1 MMPTHRQLIHLKKTF
16 LEHFAEFGNI
26 SAAARHAGIE
36 RHSVYNWQ
44 EHDNDFAIA
53 FQQAEIA
60 SLEIMEGE
68 ARRRA
73 VDGVGSQRRVYD
85 NRGNLVDEYT
95 ETKYSDT
102 LLIFLLKA
110 RAPEKYRDR
119 YDVTT
124 GGQPLAQVSD
134 IDQAIDRQLALLAA
148 RGEGPLPVAS
158 DGTGETTDA

>member
-1 MMPTHRQLIHLKKTF
+1 MTTEVQVTRLKKKF
-16 LEHFAEFGNI
+16 LEHFAEFGNV
-26 SAAARHAGIE
+26 SAAARHAGVE
-36 RHSVYNWQ
+36 RKNVYRWQ
-44 EHDNDFAIA
+44 EHDEDFAIA

-60 SLEIMEGE
+60 SVELMEGE

-110 RAPEKYRDR
+110 RRPETYRDR

-124 GGQPLAQVSD
+124 GGQPLAQLSD
-134 IDQAIDRQLALLAA
+134 IDAAIDRQLALLAA
-148 RGEGPLPVAS
+148 RGQSPLPLAADSS
-158 DGTGETTDA
+158 DEPTDA